1 MTLSAPVLS
10 KALLRNVQPS
20 DTDQVHLLLTHCEIL
35 PRPVTCGIQASHMAD
50 ENIICTALPTLC
62 SQAPNPF
69 KDYILPLALQ
79 HSGLLEAV
87 LGLSA
92 CHMMNRDPKVNAHM
106 FTAAIEHRLSAF
118 SALGSLLLKEEQ
130 SGLSDTEEEVAL
142 AIVLT
147 LVLHDICDCGKSK
160 YGAHL
165 NGVAFLC
172 SRIASRTQAPS
183 EGKTFLVT
191 ALTW

>member
-1 MTLSAPVLS
+1 V
-10 KALLRNVQPS
+10 
-20 DTDQVHLLLTHCEIL
+20 
-35 PRPVTCGIQASHMAD
+35 
-50 ENIICTALPTLC
+50 
-62 SQAPNPF
+62 NPF
-69 KDYILPLALQ
+69 KDYILPLSAQ
-79 HSGLLEAV
+79 HAGLLQAV

-92 CHMMNRDPKVNAHM
+92 CHMMNRDPEANARM

-118 SALGSLLLKEEQ
+118 QALSALLLKEE
-130 SGLSDTEEEVAL
+130 SAGLSEIEEEVAL

-172 SRIASRTQAPS
+172 SRIASRTQSPIP
-183 EGKTFLVT
+183 GKVFLVT

>member
-1 MTLSAPVLS
+1 
-10 KALLRNVQPS
+10 
-20 DTDQVHLLLTHCEIL
+20 
-35 PRPVTCGIQASHMAD
+35 
-50 ENIICTALPTLC
+50 
-62 SQAPNPF
+62 
-69 KDYILPLALQ
+69 
-79 HSGLLEAV
+79 
-87 LGLSA
+87 
-92 CHMMNRDPKVNAHM
+92 MMNRDPETNARL

-118 SALGSLLLKEEQ
+118 QALGVLLLKEE
-130 SGLSDTEEEVAL
+130 SAGLSEIEEEVAL

-172 SRIASRTQAPS
+172 SRIASRTQSPS
-183 EGKTFLVT
+183 PGKIFLVT

>member
-1 MTLSAPVLS
+1 V
-10 KALLRNVQPS
+10 
-20 DTDQVHLLLTHCEIL
+20 
-35 PRPVTCGIQASHMAD
+35 
-50 ENIICTALPTLC
+50 
-62 SQAPNPF
+62 NPF
-69 KDYILPLALQ
+69 KDYILPLSSQ
-79 HSGLLEAV
+79 HAGLLQAV

-92 CHMMNRDPKVNAHM
+92 CHMMNRDPEANARM

-118 SALGSLLLKEEQ
+118 QALSALLLKEE
-130 SGLSDTEEEVAL
+130 SAGLNDIEEEVAL
-142 AIVLT
+142 AIVLI

-172 SRIASRTQAPS
+172 SRIASRTQSPS
-183 EGKTFLVT
+183 PGKIFLVT

>member
-1 MTLSAPVLS
+1 MRSS
-10 KALLRNVQPS
+10 GRS
-20 DTDQVHLLLTHCEIL
+20 YQV
-35 PRPVTCGIQASHMAD
+35 D
-50 ENIICTALPTLC
+50 ENTICTALPTSC
-62 SQAPNPF
+62 SHAPNPF
-69 KDYILPLALQ
+69 KDYILPLASQ
-79 HSGLLEAV
+79 NAGLLEAV

-92 CHMMNRDPKVNAHM
+92 CHMMNRDPKANAHM

-118 SALGSLLLKEEQ
+118 SALGSLLLKEERF
-130 SGLSDTEEEVAL
+130 GLSDTEEEVAL

-172 SRIASRTQAPS
+172 SRIAGRAQLPS
-183 EGKTFLVT
+183 AGKIFLVT

>member
-1 MTLSAPVLS
+1 V
-10 KALLRNVQPS
+10 
-20 DTDQVHLLLTHCEIL
+20 
-35 PRPVTCGIQASHMAD
+35 
-50 ENIICTALPTLC
+50 
-62 SQAPNPF
+62 NPF
-69 KDYILPLALQ
+69 KDYILPLASQ
-79 HSGLLEAV
+79 NAGLLEAV

-92 CHMMNRDPKVNAHM
+92 CHMMNRDPEANARM

-118 SALGSLLLKEEQ
+118 QALGVLLLKEES
-130 SGLSDTEEEVAL
+130 SGLSEMEEEVAL

-172 SRIASRTQAPS
+172 SRIAGRARCPS
-183 EGKTFLVT
+183 PGKMFLVT

>member
-1 MTLSAPVLS
+1 V
-10 KALLRNVQPS
+10 
-20 DTDQVHLLLTHCEIL
+20 
-35 PRPVTCGIQASHMAD
+35 
-50 ENIICTALPTLC
+50 
-62 SQAPNPF
+62 NPF
-69 KDYILPLALQ
+69 KDYILPLSAQ
-79 HSGLLEAV
+79 HAGLLQAV

-92 CHMMNRDPKVNAHM
+92 CHMMNRDPEANARM

-118 SALGSLLLKEEQ
+118 QALSALLLKEE
-130 SGLSDTEEEVAL
+130 SAGLNDIEEEVAL
-142 AIVLT
+142 AIVLI

-172 SRIASRTQAPS
+172 SRIASRTQSPS
-183 EGKTFLVT
+183 PGKIFLVT